1 MYMKILIA
9 EDDAVCRSVLERM
22 LKKWG
27 HDVVVAC
34 DGLAARQV
42 LQQDDAPRLA
52 ILDWI
57 MPGLDGPDVCRKV
70 RDLVRQEPTYIIL
83 LTVKGRKED
92 VVVGLESGADDFI
105 AKPFDEQELRSRIR
119 VGERMVALQRK
130 LADRVRKLEAA
141 LAEVSMLHGLLPI
154 CSYCK
159 KVRDDKNYWQE
170 VETYVAAHTDI
181 HFSHGICPT
190 CWGDVVEPELAKA
203 GIPIP
208 ASP

>member
-1 MYMKILIA
+1 MRILIA
-9 EDDAVCRSVLERM
+9 EDDSVCRSVIERM

-34 DGLAARQV
+34 DGLAAWQI
-42 LQQDDAPRLA
+42 LQREDAPKLA

-57 MPGLDGPDVCRKV
+57 MPQMNGPEVCRQA
-70 RDLVRQEPTYIIL
+70 RDLVREEPTYIIL
-83 LTVKGRKED
+83 LTVKDRKED

-105 AKPFDEQELRSRIR
+105 PKPFDEQELRARIR
-119 VGERMVALQRK
+119 VGQRMVLLQRK
-130 LADRVRKLEAA
+130 LADRVRKLETA

-170 VETYVAAHTDI
+170 VETYVAAHSDI
-181 HFSHGICPT
+181 HFTHGICPT
-190 CWGDVVEPELAKA
+190 CWVAVVEPVMAKA
-203 GIPIP
+203 GIPLSAIT
-208 ASP
+208 